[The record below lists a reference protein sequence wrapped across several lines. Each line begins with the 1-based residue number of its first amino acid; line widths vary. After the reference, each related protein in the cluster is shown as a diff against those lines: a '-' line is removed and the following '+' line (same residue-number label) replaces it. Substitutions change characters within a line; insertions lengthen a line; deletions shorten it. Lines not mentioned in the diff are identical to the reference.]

1 MMRDNKD
8 NTKKLWGFIST
19 VVLHKKQKLKK
30 KNHIPSSNSTF
41 NLHFWRRSK
50 YTSKFLSESDQQ
62 FSSHQK
68 TRVLL

>member
-30 KNHIPSSNSTF
+30 KPYSIFKF
-41 NLHFWRRSK
+41 NLQ
-50 YTSKFLSESDQQ
+50 TSFLT
-62 FSSHQK
+62 K
-68 TRVLL
+68 K